1 MKDVVS
7 LDSDLLRAALQACID
22 MGPLRTSDPYLY
34 HELGFN
40 CDMASIDDAAKTEI
54 LKVFAVMREIADEM
68 SRRGQT
74 AESFLVEG

>member
-1 MKDVVS
+1 MDA
-7 LDSDLLRAALQACID
+7 DLGLFGC
-22 MGPLRTSDPYLY
+22 
-34 HELGFN
+34 GFT

-74 AESFLVEG
+74 ADSFLVDG